1 MTRHVVLLTNAHEA
15 PAATLIE
22 VLHGAGVAAFVEGIR
37 EEEMLAPAVNQDAEA
52 RVTVDDAP
60 LAVLYEVIPGA
71 DTREL
76 YAVVEHAGAVW
87 PIAPLVACRRS
98 NKGTAALSLRTLD
111 AATLKRLG
119 FRAIADEPAQL
130 PALLRELENRGT
142 TGELRRPVDVETAW
156 LPETLLLPAKISR
169 SDLRA
174 AFELVASLHFTN
186 DQTSAA
192 NAALAGLAPLVKAD
206 RWTIYLTSESS
217 GNEAAALE
225 PLAVRGLTTSERAIP
240 EQDWQRALLGHA
252 LALSGSES
260 KAARE
265 AVVKTLTIRKRE
277 GGRRIIAVPL
287 INGER
292 VMGVLEGVRE
302 DADSRAFTKANLRLL
317 DALALPIASA
327 LANSLRVAEAER
339 LSQTDDLTKLHN
351 ARYLRQYL
359 LSEVRR
365 ARRYSSSVAALFF
378 DLDDF
383 KRVNDAHGHLV
394 GSHVLMEMASIIL
407 SSVRD
412 TDVVA
417 RYGGDEFVVVLPESD
432 VEQASLV
439 AERMRRKIER
449 NTFTG
454 GRNLRL
460 QLTAS
465 FGVAT
470 FPRQAQSPQ
479 QLVAN
484 ADAAMYE
491 AKAAGKNCIRFAA
504 NRPAI
509 DREAVAWDEKSS
521 RANEESSAS
530 EPQPA
535 PVGDAPSSK

>member
-265 AVVKTLTIRKRE
+265 AAVKTLTIRKRE

-302 DADSRAFTKANLRLL
+302 DADSRAFTKANLCLL

-454 GRNLRL
+454 GRSLRL

-535 PVGDAPSSK
+535 PVGDTQSSK